1 MYLVIYCR
9 TENINKKGSYLLPL
23 VIHAC
28 LIFSISNHIIQQIF
42 LGVVRLYRLRE
53 GSNTIQNN
61 VKATS
66 KITATMFRLGE

>member
-9 TENINKKGSYLLPL
+9 TENINKKCSYLLPL

-28 LIFSISNHIIQQIF
+28 LIFSISNHITQELF